1 MSRVHKKKQEMLP
14 PLFSGAGASEHI
26 AKKKEEVVSLT
37 RSYISLRPFK
47 QEAQDDN

>member
-1 MSRVHKKKQEMLP
+1 VYTRKQETLP

-37 RSYISLRPFK
+37 RNYIPLRPFK